1 MTSFSNYFLY
11 IFRVLF
17 LFNEILRITLMIL
30 LVIILMIILMA
41 MIVTAMTSIYK
52 VPALWQTLIK
62 AFYQCFLKK

>member
-17 LFNEILRITLMIL
+17 LFNEILQITLMIL

-41 MIVTAMTSIYK
+41 MIVTVMTSIYK
-52 VPALWQTLIK
+52 VPALWQT
-62 AFYQCFLKK
+62 F